1 MACAVLITVA
11 PAALAQDWPNRS
23 MLVISTVSAGNAGD
37 TIARIVLDQVSKQ
50 IDQSF
55 VIENRTGAG
64 GTIGSA
70 SVAKADPD
78 GYTIV
83 LLTSSQGSALVLHKT
98 LPYDPLRDFVPVAM
112 FGVQPSVLV
121 AAPSKDW
128 KSVTDLVAAAKAK
141 PGALNFASAG
151 LGSASHWAAERL
163 RLAAGINVQ
172 HIPFRGP
179 VEAFTEVMTG
189 RVDFYYLPIAPAL
202 PNIRDGKVVALAVST
217 LKRAPTLP
225 NVSTVVE
232 AGYPDAQYLFWGG
245 LAFPAKTPRAIV
257 DRLHAETQKA
267 LAVPAVQDRLATFG
281 VEPMPMTV
289 DEFGKFYRDDV
300 MAIVKLAKDINL
312 VPRRRLMNSAYCGT
326 ASQNVLVAS
335 FSAHGTILTQYGG
348 QSGSALPGYFRHQ
361 LVPLLRAHRRPRSRD
376 T

>member
-1 MACAVLITVA
+1 MRKPTRPTKSTELRRHSREVSMSFRTWCGAVACAVLIVFA
-11 PAALAQDWPNRS
+11 LAARAQDWPNRS
-23 MLVISTVSAGNAGD
+23 MLAVSTVSAGNAGD

-50 IDQSF
+50 IGQSF

-78 GYTIV
+78 GYTIL
-83 LLTSSQGSALVLHKT
+83 LLTSSQGSAVALYKT
-98 LPYDPLRDFVPVAM
+98 LPYDPLRDFVPVAL
-112 FGVQPSVLV
+112 FGAQPSVLV
-121 AAPSKDW
+121 AAPSKGW

-141 PGALNFASAG
+141 SGALNFASAG

-163 RLAAGINVQ
+163 KLAAGINVQ

-217 LKRAPTLP
+217 PKRAPALP
-225 NVSTVVE
+225 NVPTVAE

-245 LAFPAKTPRAIV
+245 LAVPARTPRSVI
-257 DRLHAETQKA
+257 DTLHDETQKA
-267 LAVPAVQDRLATFG
+267 LDAPLVRERLAKLG
-281 VEPMPMTV
+281 VEPQPMSV
-289 DEFGKFYRDDV
+289 EQFEQFVRNDV
-300 MAIVKLAKDINL
+300 AATIKLATD
-312 VPRRRLMNSAYCGT
+312 
-326 ASQNVLVAS
+326 
-335 FSAHGTILTQYGG
+335 AH
-348 QSGSALPGYFRHQ
+348 
-361 LVPLLRAHRRPRSRD
+361 
-376 T
+376 